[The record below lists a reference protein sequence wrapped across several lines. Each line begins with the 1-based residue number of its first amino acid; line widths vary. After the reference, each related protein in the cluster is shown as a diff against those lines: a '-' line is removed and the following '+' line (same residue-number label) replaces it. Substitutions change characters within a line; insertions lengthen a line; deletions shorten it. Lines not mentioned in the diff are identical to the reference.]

1 MPTVSGPRTCSFQHG
16 ILSLSTATELRK
28 RVMLLIPIACFLD
41 LSCVFVV
48 VALKRRVVFQ
58 PMMMMTQVNS
68 QCILLS
74 LLHN

>member
-1 MPTVSGPRTCSFQHG
+1 
-16 ILSLSTATELRK
+16 
-28 RVMLLIPIACFLD
+28 MLLIPIACFLD